1 MESRM
6 SNVIGHD
13 AVCQARFKKHIYFE
27 WNNFCCNIVMATNI
41 SINKTLSI
49 HDWVKNYSCE
59 NVFNEKIINTFDVLA
74 CMQMRP
80 DENKFW

>member
-1 MESRM
+1 
-6 SNVIGHD
+6 
-13 AVCQARFKKHIYFE
+13 
-27 WNNFCCNIVMATNI
+27 MATNI